1 MEDNHQLDPLA
12 QYFRQ
17 TLHTHEAEPPADLW
31 ERVEAD
37 LPQPRQASLRQ
48 GWIAA
53 AILLL
58 VALSL
63 ALLVIRYL
71 PQGTPPA
78 EAVSAVVALPEQSH
92 PSTLAREEPEC
103 STAPNEDAP
112 SRKACRPADRL
123 LPTTS
128 LHRRPPRSREFSAF
142 ETASP
147 PYASFYSKEVSS
159 ESPPSES
166 SGDMAEEEKG
176 WRSAIPRLTTI
187 TPVPV
192 RQGRNEMPTFPGG
205 ESLSLVRPMRPFSGW
220 SIGVCLFY
228 RYEPLVPPQTPI
240 TGTLLRPVFVGRP
253 QDVRPVPALGVRI
266 SKQMSGRWSVALGAL
281 YSETTRTTQHIGRF
295 RFGEG
300 RPLPGGG
307 PGHSWRREFSYQL
320 NTYAGSATV
329 DFRMEPTGSLDPSP
343 QTEPVVVRALAMEY
357 AQVLKVPLVVSYTVG
372 SGRLRGV
379 LRAGVAADLL
389 LKSDFRLTS
398 LSSENARLRLM
409 AGSNPT
415 IRWVSARPLS
425 MGYWV
430 SAAAAYRCHRHLE
443 LSIEPVLT
451 GLFSRRDNQGNAL
464 PTPAAVGVQG
474 TLSYRW

>member
-63 ALLVIRYL
+63 SLLVIRYL

-78 EAVSAVVALPEQSH
+78 EAVSAVVASLEQSH
-92 PSTLAREEPEC
+92 PSTLARQEPKC
-103 STAPNEDAP
+103 SPAPNEDAP
-112 SRKACRPADRL
+112 SREAYRPAA
-123 LPTTS
+123 S
-128 LHRRPPRSREFSAF
+128 LHRRPPGSREFSAF
-142 ETASP
+142 EAVSP
-147 PYASFYSKEVSS
+147 PYASFYGEDVSPQ
-159 ESPPSES
+159 SPPAES
-166 SGDMAEEEKG
+166 SGDMAEEEKK
-176 WRSAIPRLTTI
+176 WRSAIPWVTTT

-192 RQGRNEMPTFPGG
+192 RQERNDMPTFPGG
-205 ESLSLVRPMRPFSGW
+205 ESLSLVRPVRPFSGW

-228 RYEPLVPPQTPI
+228 RYEPLVQPQPPI
-240 TGTLLRPVFVGRP
+240 TGTLLRPVFVSRP
-253 QDVRPVPALGVRI
+253 QGVRPVPALGVRI

-281 YSETTRTTQHIGRF
+281 YSQTARTTQHIGRF
-295 RFGEG
+295 RFGQG
-300 RPLPGGG
+300 RPLPDG

-329 DFRMEPTGSLDPSP
+329 DFRMEPTGSLDPLL
-343 QTEPVVVRALAMEY
+343 QTEPVVVRALATEY
-357 AQVLKVPLVVSYTVG
+357 AQVLKVPLVVSYAAG
-372 SGRLRGV
+372 SGRLRGI

-409 AGSNPT
+409 ASSNPT

-430 SAAAAYRCHRHLE
+430 SAAATYRCHRHLE
-443 LSIEPVLT
+443 LSVEPVLT

>member
-12 QYFRQ
+12 EYFRQ

-31 ERVEAD
+31 GRVAAE
-37 LPQPRQASLRQ
+37 LPRPTRAPLRP

-58 VALSL
+58 VALS
-63 ALLVIRYL
+63 LLVIRYL

-78 EAVSAVVALPEQSH
+78 EAVSALVALSEQSH
-92 PSTLAREEPEC
+92 PSSLAREEPKC
-103 STAPNEDAP
+103 STAPNEDAA
-112 SRKACRPADRL
+112 SREAYRPADRL

-128 LHRRPPRSREFSAF
+128 LHRRSPGSREFSAF

-147 PYASFYSKEVSS
+147 PYASFYSEEVSP
-159 ESPPSES
+159 ESPPAES

-176 WRSAIPRLTTI
+176 WRSAIPRVTTI

-205 ESLSLVRPMRPFSGW
+205 ESLSLVRPVRPFSGW

-228 RYEPLVPPQTPI
+228 RYEPLVQPQAPI
-240 TGTLLRPVFVGRP
+240 TGTPLRPVFVSRS
-253 QDVRPVPALGVRI
+253 QDVRPAPVLGVRI
-266 SKQMSGRWSVALGAL
+266 SRQVSGHWSVALGAL
-281 YSETTRTTQHIGRF
+281 YSQTARITQHIGRF
-295 RFGEG
+295 RFGQG
-300 RPLPGGG
+300 RPLPDG

-329 DFRMEPTGSLDPSP
+329 DFRMEPNGSLDPLL
-343 QTEPVVVRALAMEY
+343 QTEPVVVRALATEY
-357 AQVLKVPLVVSYTVG
+357 AQVLKVPLVVSYAVG
-372 SGRLRGV
+372 SGGLRGI

-398 LSSENARLRLM
+398 LSSENTRLRLM
-409 AGSNPT
+409 ASSNPT

-430 SAAAAYRCHRHLE
+430 SAAASYRCHGHLE

>member
-1 MEDNHQLDPLA
+1 MEDNHQFDPLA
-12 QYFRQ
+12 EYFKQ

-31 ERVEAD
+31 GRVAAD
-37 LPQPRQASLRQ
+37 LPRPTRAPLRP
-48 GWIAA
+48 GWIAG

-63 ALLVIRYL
+63 LITRYL

-78 EAVSAVVALPEQSH
+78 EAVSPVVAVPEQS
-92 PSTLAREEPEC
+92 PLSTLAREEPKC
-103 STAPNEDAP
+103 STAPNEYAP
-112 SRKACRPADRL
+112 SREAYRPAGRL
-123 LPTTS
+123 LPTTL
-128 LHRRPPRSREFSAF
+128 LHRSPPGSREFSAL
-142 ETASP
+142 EAT
-147 PYASFYSKEVSS
+147 
-159 ESPPSES
+159 SPPSASFHGEDVSPES
-166 SGDMAEEEKG
+166 PTAEPPGDMPGEDKK
-176 WRSAIPRLTTI
+176 RRPAIPRVTI
-187 TPVPV
+187 LAPVPV
-192 RQGRNEMPTFPGG
+192 REGRNEMPTFPGG
-205 ESLSLVRPMRPFSGW
+205 ESLSSVRPARPFGGW

-228 RYEPLVPPQTPI
+228 RYEPLVQPQAPI
-240 TGTLLRPVFVGRP
+240 TGTLLRPVFVSRP
-253 QDVRPVPALGVRI
+253 QEVRPVPALGVRI

-281 YSETTRTTQHIGRF
+281 YSQTARTTQHIGRF
-295 RFGEG
+295 RFGHG
-300 RPLPGGG
+300 HPLPGGG

-320 NTYAGSATV
+320 NTYGGSAAV
-329 DFRMEPTGSLDPSP
+329 DFRVEPTGSLDPLL
-343 QTEPVVVRALAMEY
+343 QTEPVVVRALATEY
-357 AQVLKVPLVVSYTVG
+357 AQELKVPLVVSYAVG
-372 SGRLRGV
+372 SGRLKSI

-409 AGSNPT
+409 ASSNPT

-430 SAAAAYRCHRHLE
+430 SAAATYRCYRHLE
-443 LSIEPVLT
+443 LSVEPVLT

>member
-1 MEDNHQLDPLA
+1 M
-12 QYFRQ
+12 
-17 TLHTHEAEPPADLW
+17 
-31 ERVEAD
+31 
-37 LPQPRQASLRQ
+37 
-48 GWIAA
+48 
-53 AILLL
+53 
-58 VALSL
+58 ALSL
-63 ALLVIRYL
+63 LIIRYL
-71 PQGTPPA
+71 PQKAPPA
-78 EAVSAVVALPEQSH
+78 KEVSAGAAFLEQSH
-92 PSTLAREEPEC
+92 PSPPAEEVPKC
-103 STAPNEDAP
+103 STGLNEDAV
-112 SRKACRPADRL
+112 SREPYRPAGRL

-128 LHRRPPRSREFSAF
+128 FHSGPPSAREFSSF
-142 ETASP
+142 EASSSP
-147 PYASFYSKEVSS
+147 STSFHGEEVSP
-159 ESPPSES
+159 EAPAAEPP
-166 SGDMAEEEKG
+166 GDTAEEEKK
-176 WRSAIPRLTTI
+176 WRSAIPWVTTI

-192 RQGRNEMPTFPGG
+192 REGQNELPTLSGW
-205 ESLSLVRPMRPFSGW
+205 ESPSLVRPARPFSGW
-220 SIGVCLFY
+220 SIGVSLFY
-228 RYEPLVPPQTPI
+228 RYEPLVLPEAPVAGTP
-240 TGTLLRPVFVGRP
+240 LRPVFVGRP

-320 NTYAGSATV
+320 SAYGGSATV

-343 QTEPVVVRALAMEY
+343 QMEPVVVRALAMEY

-372 SGRLRGV
+372 SGRLKSS
-379 LRAGVAADLL
+379 LRAGLAADLL

-409 AGSNPT
+409 ASSNPT

>member
-1 MEDNHQLDPLA
+1 MKDNHQLDPLA
-12 QYFRQ
+12 EYFRQ

-31 ERVEAD
+31 ERVAAE
-37 LPQPRQASLRQ
+37 LPRPTRAPLRP
-48 GWIAA
+48 GWIAG

-78 EAVSAVVALPEQSH
+78 EAVSAVVALPEQGH
-92 PSTLAREEPEC
+92 PSTLAREEPKC

-112 SRKACRPADRL
+112 SREAYRPAGRL

-128 LHRRPPRSREFSAF
+128 LHRSPPGSREFSAF

-147 PYASFYSKEVSS
+147 PYASFYSKEVSP
-159 ESPPSES
+159 ELPPAES

-176 WRSAIPRLTTI
+176 WRSATPRLTTI
-187 TPVPV
+187 TPVTV

-205 ESLSLVRPMRPFSGW
+205 ESLSLVRPVRPFSGW
-220 SIGVCLFY
+220 SMGVCLLY
-228 RYEPLVPPQTPI
+228 RYEPLVQPQVPI

-266 SKQMSGRWSVALGAL
+266 SRQVSGRWSVALGAL
-281 YSETTRTTQHIGRF
+281 YSQTARTTQHIGRF
-295 RFGEG
+295 RFGQG

-320 NTYAGSATV
+320 STYGGSAAV
-329 DFRMEPTGSLDPSP
+329 DFRVEPTGSLDPLL
-343 QTEPVVVRALAMEY
+343 QTEPVVVRALATEY
-357 AQVLKVPLVVSYTVG
+357 AQELKVPLVVSYAIG
-372 SGRLRGV
+372 SGRLRGI

-409 AGSNPT
+409 ASSNPN

-430 SAAAAYRCHRHLE
+430 SAAASYRCHRHLE